1 MNDARQAI
9 VNWAL
14 AGALPRDELPRALR
28 AAGVTPTGA
37 QWNAFLARLL
47 TWLGAACLAAAAV
60 YFIAANWHALG
71 RYAKFA
77 LVEFALVAALALA
90 WWRGLDSLPGRAA
103 LFVAAVLMG
112 ALLALVGQ
120 VYQTGADTFELFAA
134 WAVAIAVWV
143 AISRQPALWLLWIA
157 LVDIAIVL
165 YFRTNAA
172 RAVGVAGFL
181 FAPRNALW
189 IVFVSNVA
197 ALAVWE
203 WLGAVRGGWLAVRW
217 APRLLASVA
226 GTVVTLLVVHDILG
240 LGRPATGWPWVP
252 YALFVGALYWAY
264 RLRTVDLY
272 MLAGMVLTIVV
283 VVAFALGRPALE
295 HGGAGAF
302 LLIGLTLIGC
312 AAAGG
317 YWLRQVGA
325 QTRGSP

>member
-1 MNDARQAI
+1 MTEARQAI

-28 AAGVTPTGA
+28 VAGVTPTGA
-37 QWNAFLARLL
+37 QWNTFLARLL

-60 YFIAANWHALG
+60 YFIAANWQALG
-71 RYAKFA
+71 RFAKFA
-77 LVEFALVAALALA
+77 LVEGALVAALALA

-112 ALLALVGQ
+112 VLLALVGQ

-134 WAVAIAVWV
+134 WAAAIFVWV

-157 LVDIAIVL
+157 LVDVAIVL

-172 RAVGVAGFL
+172 RAVGVTGFL
-181 FAPRNALW
+181 FAPRIALW
-189 IVFVSNVA
+189 IVFASNIA

-203 WLGAVRGGWLAVRW
+203 WLGAARGGWLAVRW
-217 APRLLASVA
+217 APRVLAAVA
-226 GTVVTLLVVHDILG
+226 GTVVTLLVAYDIGG
-240 LGRPATGWPWVP
+240 LDSRAYGWSWAP
-252 YALFVGALYWAY
+252 YALFVGALYWVY
-264 RLRTVDLY
+264 RVRTVDLF
-272 MLAGMVLTIVV
+272 MLAGMVLSMVV
-283 VVAFALGRPALE
+283 VVSFALGRPALE